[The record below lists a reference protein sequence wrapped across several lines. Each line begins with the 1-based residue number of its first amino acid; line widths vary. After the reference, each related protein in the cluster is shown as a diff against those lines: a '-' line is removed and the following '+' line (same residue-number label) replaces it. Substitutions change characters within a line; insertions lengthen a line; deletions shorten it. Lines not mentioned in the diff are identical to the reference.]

1 MTTSSTPLSLNQVRK
16 DLERI
21 FKLQKDNQQK
31 IADSAAG
38 DRRQKL
44 DRLHKAVLKYRT
56 EIREAY

>member
-56 EIREAY
+56 